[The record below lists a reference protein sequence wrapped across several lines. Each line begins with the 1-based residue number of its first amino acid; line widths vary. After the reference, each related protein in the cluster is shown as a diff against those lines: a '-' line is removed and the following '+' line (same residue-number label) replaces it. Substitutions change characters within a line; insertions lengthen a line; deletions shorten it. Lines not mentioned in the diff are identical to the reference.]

1 MILESVTLNELR
13 DCLVGS
19 ETVAKNSMSQLGVVI
34 DGGSKHV
41 AWHGMVSSSVFLPMK
56 KYY

>member
-1 MILESVTLNELR
+1 MILDSVTLDELR
-13 DCLVGS
+13 DCLVG

>member
-41 AWHGMVSSSVFLPMK
+41 AWHGI
-56 KYY
+56 